1 MIRNVL
7 LDLDDT
13 ILDFHQA
20 EKIALTK
27 TLEHFGI
34 EPEEK
39 ILARYSVLN
48 LEQWRLLEQGKLTR
62 KEVKERRYKLLF
74 DEIGADCCAAS
85 ATKYYENLLG
95 VGHYFIDGAEEL
107 LKILSKDYRLYLA
120 SNGTA
125 AVQKSRIKSA
135 GIAKYF
141 DDIFISQKIGFDKP
155 DIEFFN
161 YCFSKIMDF
170 KKSETVIVGDSLTS
184 DIKGG
189 KSAGITTV
197 WLNPKGLPYVFDI
210 EPDHIITGLMD
221 LTSLLKGL

>member
-27 TLEHFGI
+27 TLEHLGI

>member
-1 MIRNVL
+1 MIRNIL

-27 TLEHFGI
+27 TLEHLGI

>member
-1 MIRNVL
+1 MIRNIL

-27 TLEHFGI
+27 TLEHLGI

-85 ATKYYENLLG
+85 ATKYYESLLG

-107 LKILSKDYRLYLA
+107 LETLVKRYRLYLA
-120 SNGTA
+120 TNGTME
-125 AVQKSRIKSA
+125 VQKSRIKSA
-135 GIAKYF
+135 GIEKYF
-141 DDIFISQKIGFDKP
+141 DGIFISQEIGFDKP

>member
-27 TLEHFGI
+27 TLKHFGI

-85 ATKYYENLLG
+85 ATKYYESLLG

-107 LKILSKDYRLYLA
+107 LETLVKRYRLYLA
-120 SNGTA
+120 TNGTME
-125 AVQKSRIKSA
+125 VQKSRIKSA
-135 GIAKYF
+135 GIEKYF
-141 DDIFISQKIGFDKP
+141 DGIFISQEIGFDKP
-155 DIEFFN
+155 DIKFFN

-189 KSAGITTV
+189 KNAGITAV
-197 WLNPKGLPYVFDI
+197 WFNPKGI
-210 EPDHIITGLMD
+210 ENTFSIVPEHIISELSE
-221 LTSLLKGL
+221 LPALLYSI